1 MLGAVALHCSVQSLK
16 TSKPFSFHSQVKI
29 VYLPSQS
36 FFGWFTLSEISS
48 LTILKQCKNGY
59 FLSEVSKTFRLGPW
73 RSFPCYLSWTLTGM
87 ESYGQSTMSQMRRCF
102 FSFISDE
109 LLGCTH
115 PHDWSKFIKLM
126 ENTWKTRFPSQSV
139 KPFYI
144 LHYRCA
150 NVVPSHLEK
159 LVFWQKS
166 ITWKCFARP
175 KKHQKEMKEI

>member
-1 MLGAVALHCSVQSLK
+1 
-16 TSKPFSFHSQVKI
+16 
-29 VYLPSQS
+29 
-36 FFGWFTLSEISS
+36 
-48 LTILKQCKNGY
+48 
-59 FLSEVSKTFRLGPW
+59 
-73 RSFPCYLSWTLTGM
+73 M

-126 ENTWKTRFPSQSV
+126 V

-166 ITWKCFARP
+166 ITWNCFARP
-175 KKHQKEMKEI
+175 KKHQKEIKEILSNCGFSSNWILPYFPLFVCSFVTGVTSHISHIYKGINAMLIITGPINPYIFWFKIILAIFLAKTRPDKTFFSALTNLTIDFDFK